1 MGSDLDFG
9 VLGPLELTR
18 DGEPILVNGPKLRV
32 VLAALLLR
40 ANATVSIDRLVEHLW
55 GAAPPATARKNA
67 QLYVLR
73 LRRILDDENII
84 ETRSDGYAL
93 RLRPEQ
99 LDLLRFRQLIRA
111 AQDARD
117 TGDPAAELDL
127 LVDALRCWR
136 GTAIDDI
143 PSESLQQEYVAQ
155 LAEERLQA
163 RERYLEVCLELGR
176 HREII
181 GLLGQLTRENPWQE
195 SFWELLLLALHRS
208 GRLADALETYR
219 TVHRMF
225 TDELGVEPGRRLRQ
239 IHQTLLAAPAD
250 AAQPTGHAVPLVGQ
264 LPADLPSFSGRSE
277 DLAALDAFLAPDR
290 APAHRVLAVVGP
302 GGIGKTALAV
312 HWAHRVRDQFPDGQL
327 FVDLRGYASTSPV
340 SSTQAL
346 TLCLLALGVPAR
358 HVPATVEEQIV
369 SYRASLAGR
378 RVLVVLD
385 NAADA
390 DQVRPLLPSSP
401 GCVVLVTS
409 RGDLRGLT
417 VLNDARVRGLDVL
430 TTSDARDLLAE
441 LLGADMAMAEPAA
454 VDQLAELCGHLP
466 LALRIAA
473 ANLVGGKHALVSE
486 YAAALRNDRL
496 AELAIV
502 GDPGVAVR
510 ATFHLS
516 YAALDERTRRV
527 FRLLGRVPGP
537 DFTMAAASAVTGMA
551 EATRS
556 SLDLLVSA
564 SLLTRRTSRR
574 YQFHDLVREYA
585 AACACADEPAAD
597 LAAADTRLFEHYRR
611 TADAAAAS
619 LFPAVRRLVSA
630 DRGDH
635 PVRFDDKEAAL
646 RWLDDERV
654 NLVAAVERGAAAS
667 DLRHYCGLLADALRG
682 YFAIRGYAADGL
694 ALSTAAL
701 TAARAAGDRRA
712 EVAVLVLRGLIYYN
726 LSDYEQATTQLGVA
740 LEVNRHAPDPLAE
753 AECLYNLGRVYSQL
767 GRPRDAMR
775 HHKQA
780 LAIAREI
787 GDEATEAREINY
799 VGVALLSLGQIDE
812 ATACHQEAL
821 EISRRIGDRS
831 IRTPALNGLGL
842 AHWTAGR
849 LVEAVEC
856 HKECVEANDR
866 DGLRHQATAAL
877 VCLAETYCDLGRY
890 QEAETCAREAL
901 ERGQQLGERRHEAG
915 SLEVLATVQRR
926 QGRLAESVQGY
937 TAALRLARKI
947 NFRYGEVS
955 VLIGLA
961 TAHRESGRPADAIT
975 HVELALAK
983 MNETGMRVL
992 ECAAFIE
999 LAADHLALSDL
1010 AMVARHAGHAL
1021 DIAREDGQRLN
1032 EARARRVLGLLHDT
1046 RGESDAARVS
1056 WQTALEILSDIG
1068 APEAAEVSRLLHGT
1082 LALAGGRQPVGA
1094 LGPDTQADRC
1104 ARPGDGVPANAM
1116 KPR

>member
-1 MGSDLDFG
+1 MGSDGFSFG

-18 DGEPILVNGPKLRV
+18 DGRPVPVNGPKLRV

-40 ANATVSIDRLVEHLW
+40 ANATVSIDRLMEHLW
-55 GAAPPATARKNA
+55 GERPPATARKST
-67 QLYVLR
+67 QLYALR
-73 LRRILDDENII
+73 LRRVFGDENVI

-93 RLRPEQ
+93 RLRPDQ
-99 LDLLRFRQLIRA
+99 LDLLRFRQLTKA
-111 AQDARD
+111 AAAAC
-117 TGDPAAELDL
+117 DPAAELEL
-127 LVDALRCWR
+127 LADALRCWR
-136 GTAIDDI
+136 GNALDDI
-143 PSESLQQEYVAQ
+143 PSESLQREYAAQ

-181 GLLGQLTRENPWQE
+181 GLLGRLTRENPWQE

-225 TDELGVEPGRRLRQ
+225 TDELGVEPGPRLRQ
-239 IHQTLLAAPAD
+239 LHQMVLATDPASPD
-250 AAQPTGHAVPLVGQ
+250 EHNVSPLVGQ
-264 LPADLPSFSGRSE
+264 LPADLPSFSGRSG
-277 DLAALDAFLAPDR
+277 DLAKLDAFLPPDR
-290 APAHRVLAVVGP
+290 DPVHRVLAVVGP

-312 HWAHRVRDQFPDGQL
+312 HWTHRVRDRFPDGQL
-327 FVDLRGYASTSPV
+327 FVDLRGHASTSPV

-358 HVPATVEEQIV
+358 HVPATVEEQV
-369 SYRASLAGR
+369 VLYRASLAGR

-385 NAADA
+385 NAVDA
-390 DQVRPLLPSSP
+390 DQVRPLLPPGP
-401 GCVVLVTS
+401 GCVALVTS

-417 VLNDARVRGLDVL
+417 VLNDARVLGLDVL

-441 LLGADMAMAEPAA
+441 LLDADMTLAEPAA
-454 VDQLAELCGHLP
+454 VDELAELCGHLP

-473 ANLVGGKHALVSE
+473 ANLVGGKHASISE
-486 YAAALRNDRL
+486 YSAALRNDRL

-516 YAALDERTRRV
+516 YAALDEQTRRV

-537 DFTMAAASAVTGMA
+537 DFTVAAASAVTGE
-551 EATRS
+551 EARR

-574 YQFHDLVREYA
+574 YQFHGLVREYA
-585 AACACADEPAAD
+585 AACADADEPAAD
-597 LAAADTRLFEHYRR
+597 LSAADTRLFEHYLR
-611 TADAAAAS
+611 TASAATAL
-619 LFPAVRRLVSA
+619 LFPTVRRLIPTAV
-630 DRGDH
+630 DD
-635 PVRFDDKEAAL
+635 PVRFDDEEAAL

-654 NLVAAVERGAAAS
+654 NLVAAVERGVACV

-682 YFAIRGYAADGL
+682 YFAIRGHAADGL

-701 TAARAAGDRRA
+701 TAARAADDRRS

-726 LSDYEQATTQLGVA
+726 LSDYERATTQLGVA
-740 LEVNRHAPDPLAE
+740 LEVNRQAPDPTAE
-753 AECLYNLGRVYSQL
+753 AECLHNLGRVYSQL
-767 GRPRDAMR
+767 GRPHDSM
-775 HHKQA
+775 HYHEQA

-787 GDEATEAREINY
+787 ADEATEAREINY
-799 VGVALLSLGQIDE
+799 VGVALLSLGRIDR

-831 IRTPALNGLGL
+831 IRLPALNGLGL

-849 LVEAVEC
+849 LIEAAEC
-856 HKECVEANDR
+856 HRECVNICDR
-866 DGLRHQATAAL
+866 DGQRHQATAAL
-877 VCLAETYCDLGRY
+877 VCLAETCCDLGHY
-890 QEAETCAREAL
+890 EEAEACAREAL
-901 ERGQQLGERRHEAG
+901 ERGQQLGERRLEAG
-915 SLEVLATVQRR
+915 ALEVLATVHRR
-926 QGRLAESVQGY
+926 QARLEESLRDY
-937 TAALRLARKI
+937 TAALHLARKI

-961 TAHRESGRPADAIT
+961 AAHRASNRPADAIT

-992 ECAAFIE
+992 ECAALIE
-999 LAADHLALSDL
+999 LAADHLALEDL
-1010 AMVARHAGHAL
+1010 TTVARHAAHAL

-1032 EARARRVLGLLHDT
+1032 EARARHVLGLLHHTHGDP
-1046 RGESDAARVS
+1046 GEAKTH
-1056 WQTALEILSDIG
+1056 WQTALEILTDIG
-1068 APEAAEVSRLLHGT
+1068 APEVEEVSHLLNEDT
-1082 LALAGGRQPVGA
+1082 PPVKA
-1094 LGPDTQADRC
+1094 
-1104 ARPGDGVPANAM
+1104 
-1116 KPR
+1116 

>member
-1 MGSDLDFG
+1 MMGSGLGFG

-18 DGEPILVNGPKLRV
+18 DGTPVPVNGPKLRV
-32 VLAALLLR
+32 VLAALLLE
-40 ANATVSIDRLVEHLW
+40 ANATVSIDRLVTHLW
-55 GAAPPATARKNA
+55 GEHPPATARKNT
-67 QLYVLR
+67 QLYALR
-73 LRRILDDENII
+73 LRRVLGDENVI

-99 LDLLRFRQLIRA
+99 LDLLRFRRLTGA

-117 TGDPAAELDL
+117 AGDQAAELDL
-127 LVDALRCWR
+127 LADALRCWR
-136 GTAIDDI
+136 GTALDDI
-143 PSESLQQEYVAQ
+143 PSESLQQENATQ

-163 RERYLEVCLELGR
+163 RERYLQVCLDLGR

-181 GLLGQLTRENPWQE
+181 GLLGRLTRENPWQE

-225 TDELGVEPGRRLRQ
+225 TDELGVEPGPRLRQ
-239 IHQTLLAAPAD
+239 VHQTLLATPAD
-250 AAQPTGHAVPLVGQ
+250 PPLAEAAVALSPLVGQ
-264 LPADLPSFSGRSE
+264 LPADLPSFSGRAE
-277 DLAALDAFLAPDR
+277 DLAALDASLAPDR
-290 APAHRVLAVVGP
+290 DDPRVLAVVGP

-312 HWAHRVRDQFPDGQL
+312 HWAHRVRDRFPDGQL

-340 SSTQAL
+340 STTQAL

-369 SYRASLAGR
+369 LYRASLAGR

-401 GCVVLVTS
+401 GCVALVTS

-417 VLNDARVRGLDVL
+417 VLNDARVLGLDAL
-430 TTSDARDLLAE
+430 TTPDARDLLAE
-441 LLGADMAMAEPAA
+441 LLGADTALAEPAA

-473 ANLVGGKHALVSE
+473 ANLVGGKYAQVSE
-486 YAAALRNDRL
+486 YTAALRNDRL

-516 YAALDERTRRV
+516 YVALDERTRRV

-537 DFTMAAASAVTGMA
+537 DFSVAAAAAVTGTA
-551 EATRS
+551 EGIRR

-585 AACACADEPAAD
+585 AACASADEPAAD
-597 LAAADTRLFEHYRR
+597 LAAADTRLFEHYLR
-611 TADAAAAS
+611 TASAATTL
-619 LFPAVRRLVSA
+619 LFPAVRRLIPA
-630 DRGDH
+630 DREGH
-635 PVRFDDKEAAL
+635 PDSCGHAAHFADDDAAL

-654 NLVAAVERGAAAS
+654 NLVAAVERGAAGT

-682 YFAIRGYAADGL
+682 YFAIRGHAADGL
-694 ALSTAAL
+694 ALTTNALAAS
-701 TAARAAGDRRA
+701 RAAGDRRA

-726 LSDYEQATTQLGVA
+726 LSDYEQATTQFGAA
-740 LEVNRHAPDPLAE
+740 LEVNRHAPDPLVE

-767 GRPRDAMR
+767 GRPHDAK
-775 HHKQA
+775 HHHEQA
-780 LAIAREI
+780 LAIARET

-799 VGVALLSLGQIDE
+799 MGVALLSLGRIDE
-812 ATACHQEAL
+812 ATACHRKAL
-821 EISRRIGDRS
+821 EISQRIGDRS

-849 LVEAVEC
+849 LTEAVEC
-856 HKECVEANDR
+856 HQECVDFCGRA
-866 DGLRHQATAAL
+866 GLRHQTTAAL

-890 QEAETCAREAL
+890 QEADACAREAL

-915 SLEVLATVQRR
+915 ALEVLATVRR
-926 QGRLAESVQGY
+926 RLGRHEESIRGY
-937 TAALRLARKI
+937 TTALHLARKI

-955 VLIGLA
+955 ILIGLA
-961 TAHRESGRPADAIT
+961 AAHRASGRPADAIT

-992 ECAAFIE
+992 ECAAYRE

-1010 AMVARHAGHAL
+1010 AAVARHTSQAL
-1021 DIAREDGQRLN
+1021 TIAQEDGQRLN
-1032 EARARRVLGLLHDT
+1032 EARTLHVLGQLNEV
-1046 RGESDAARVS
+1046 RGDLDAAREC
-1056 WQTALEILSDIG
+1056 WQAALEILTDIG
-1068 APEAAEVSRLLHGT
+1068 APEAGEVTRMLHTG
-1082 LALAGGRQPVGA
+1082 LSGRDRQP
-1094 LGPDTQADRC
+1094 R
-1104 ARPGDGVPANAM
+1104 
-1116 KPR
+1116 

>member
-1 MGSDLDFG
+1 MGSGLDFG

-18 DGEPILVNGPKLRV
+18 DGRPILVNGPKLRV

-40 ANATVSIDRLVEHLW
+40 ANATVSTDRLVEHLW
-55 GAAPPATARKNA
+55 GVAPPATARKNT

-73 LRRILDDENII
+73 LRRILGDETVI
-84 ETRSDGYAL
+84 ETRSDGYML

-99 LDLLRFRQLIRA
+99 LDLLRFRQLTEA
-111 AQDARD
+111 ARDARD
-117 TGDPAAELDL
+117 TGDPAVELDL

-136 GTAIDDI
+136 GTALDDI
-143 PSESLQQEYVAQ
+143 PSESLHQANAAQ

-225 TDELGVEPGRRLRQ
+225 TDELGLEPGQRLRQ
-239 IHQTLLAAPAD
+239 IHQTLLAT
-250 AAQPTGHAVPLVGQ
+250 PTDPVPPTEPAVPLSQ

-277 DLAALDAFLAPDR
+277 DLAALDAHLSPDR
-290 APAHRVLAVVGP
+290 DPAHRVLAVVGP

-312 HWAHRVRDQFPDGQL
+312 HWAHRVRDRFPDGQL

-369 SYRASLAGR
+369 LYRASLAGR

-390 DQVRPLLPSSP
+390 DQVRPLIPSSP

-430 TTSDARDLLAE
+430 TTSDARDLLAG
-441 LLGADMAMAEPAA
+441 LLGADLALAEPAA

-473 ANLVGGKHALVSE
+473 ANLVGGKHALISE
-486 YAAALRNDRL
+486 YAAALRKDRL

-516 YAALDERTRRV
+516 YAALDERARRV

-537 DFTMAAASAVTGMA
+537 DFTVAAASAVTGTA
-551 EATRS
+551 EETRS
-556 SLDLLVSA
+556 LLDLLVSA
-564 SLLTRRTSRR
+564 SLLTRRTSQR

-585 AACACADEPAAD
+585 AACAYADEPAAD
-597 LAAADTRLFEHYRR
+597 LAAADARLFEHYLR
-611 TADAAAAS
+611 TADTAATS

-630 DRGDH
+630 DRTDH
-635 PVRFDDKEAAL
+635 PVPFDDKEAAL

-654 NLVAAVERGAAAS
+654 NLVAAVERGVDSA
-667 DLRHYCGLLADALRG
+667 DLRHYCGLLADTLRG

-701 TAARAAGDRRA
+701 TAARGGGDRRA

-726 LSDYEQATTQLGVA
+726 LSDYEEATTQLGVA
-740 LEVNRHAPDPLAE
+740 LEHASDPLAE

-767 GRPRDAMR
+767 GRPHDAMR
-775 HHKQA
+775 HHKRA

-799 VGVALLSLGQIDE
+799 VGVALLSLGQIDR

-849 LVEAVEC
+849 LTEAVEC
-856 HKECVEANDR
+856 HQECVAANDR

-877 VCLAETYCDLGRY
+877 ICLAETYCDLGRY
-890 QEAETCAREAL
+890 SEADTCARDAL
-901 ERGQQLGERRHEAG
+901 ERGRQLGERRHESGA
-915 SLEVLATVQRR
+915 LEVLATVHRR
-926 QGRLAESVQGY
+926 QGRVAESIQNY

-955 VLIGLA
+955 ILIGLA
-961 TAHRESGRPADAIT
+961 TAHRASGRPADAIT

-992 ECAAFIE
+992 ECAALTE
-999 LAADHLALSDL
+999 LAADHLALADL

-1021 DIAREDGQRLN
+1021 EIAREDGQRLN
-1032 EARARRVLGLLHDT
+1032 EARARHVLGLLHDT
-1046 RGESDAARVS
+1046 RGEPDEAQAQR
-1056 WQTALEILSDIG
+1056 QTALEILTDIG
-1068 APEAAEVSRLLHGT
+1068 APEAAEVSRLL
-1082 LALAGGRQPVGA
+1082 P
-1094 LGPDTQADRC
+1094 GPP
-1104 ARPGDGVPANAM
+1104 ARDDGHLQT
-1116 KPR
+1116 R

>member
-1 MGSDLDFG
+1 MGSGLGFG

-18 DGEPILVNGPKLRV
+18 DGKPVPVNGPKLRV
-32 VLAALLLR
+32 VLAALLLG
-40 ANATVSIDRLVEHLW
+40 ANATVSIDRLMEHLW
-55 GAAPPATARKNA
+55 GEQPPATARKNT
-67 QLYVLR
+67 QLYALR
-73 LRRILDDENII
+73 LRRILGDESVI

-93 RLRPEQ
+93 RLRPDQ

-111 AQDARD
+111 AQDARN
-117 TGDPAAELDL
+117 TNDPAAELDL
-127 LVDALRCWR
+127 LTDALRCWR
-136 GTAIDDI
+136 GTPLDDI
-143 PSESLQQEYVAQ
+143 PSESLQQENVAQ
-155 LAEERLQA
+155 LAEERLLA

-176 HREII
+176 HREIV
-181 GLLGQLTRENPWQE
+181 GLLGRLTSENPWQE

-219 TVHRMF
+219 TVHRRF
-225 TDELGVEPGRRLRQ
+225 TDELGVEPGQRLRQ
-239 IHQTLLAAPAD
+239 IHQMLLAVPTEPAP
-250 AAQPTGHAVPLVGQ
+250 PTEHAVPLSPLVGQ

-277 DLAALDAFLAPDR
+277 DLAALDAFGSPDR
-290 APAHRVLAVVGP
+290 GPAHRVLAIVGP

-312 HWAHRVRDQFPDGQL
+312 HWAHRAHDRFPDGQL

-340 SSTQAL
+340 STTQAL

-358 HVPATVEEQIV
+358 HVPVTVEEQIML
-369 SYRASLAGR
+369 YRASLAGR

-385 NAADA
+385 NAVDA

-417 VLNDARVRGLDVL
+417 VLNDARVLGLDVL

-454 VDQLAELCGHLP
+454 VDQLVELCGHLP

-473 ANLVGGKHALVSE
+473 ANLVGEKHSSIVE

-502 GDPGVAVR
+502 GDPAVAVR
-510 ATFHLS
+510 ATFQLS
-516 YAALDERTRRV
+516 YAALDEQTRRV

-537 DFTMAAASAVTGMA
+537 DFTVAAASAVTGMA
-551 EATRS
+551 QGTRR

-564 SLLTRRTSRR
+564 SLLTRRTSQR

-585 AACACADEPAAD
+585 AACASTEEPAAD
-597 LAAADTRLFEHYRR
+597 LAAADARLFEHYLR
-611 TADAAAAS
+611 TADAATAL
-619 LFPAVRRLVSA
+619 LFPAVRRLITA
-630 DRGDH
+630 DVAD
-635 PVRFDDKEAAL
+635 PVRFDDEEAAL

-654 NLVAAVERGAAAS
+654 NLVAAVERGVAS
-667 DLRHYCGLLADALRG
+667 ADLRHYCGLLADALRG
-682 YFAIRGYAADGL
+682 YFALRGHAADGL
-694 ALSTAAL
+694 ELSTSAL
-701 TAARAAGDRRA
+701 TAARAAGDRRV

-726 LSDYEQATTQLGVA
+726 LSDYEQATTQLDVA
-740 LEVNRHAPDPLAE
+740 LEVNRHAPDPRAE
-753 AECLYNLGRVYSQL
+753 MECLYNLGRVYSQL
-767 GRPRDAMR
+767 GRPHDVKR
-775 HHKQA
+775 HHEQA

-799 VGVALLSLGQIDE
+799 VGVALLSLGQIDR

-831 IRTPALNGLGL
+831 IRMPALNGLGL
-842 AHWTAGR
+842 AHWSAGR
-849 LVEAVEC
+849 LAEAAEC
-856 HKECVEANDR
+856 HQQCVDICDR
-866 DGLRHQATAAL
+866 EGLRHQATAAL

-890 QEAETCAREAL
+890 QDADACAREAL
-901 ERGQQLGERRHEAG
+901 ERGQQLGERRQKAG
-915 SLEVLATVQRR
+915 ALEILATVQRR
-926 QGRLAESVQGY
+926 QGLLEESIQGY
-937 TAALRLARKI
+937 TTSLRLARKI

-961 TAHRESGRPADAIT
+961 TAHRASGRPADAIT

-992 ECAAFIE
+992 ECVAYTE
-999 LAADHLALSDL
+999 LAADHLALGDL

-1032 EARARRVLGLLHDT
+1032 EARACHVLGLLHDT
-1046 RGESDAARVS
+1046 CGESGEARAQ
-1056 WQTALEILSDIG
+1056 WQAALEILTGIG
-1068 APEAAEVSRLLHGT
+1068 APEAEEVSRLLN
-1082 LALAGGRQPVGA
+1082 
-1094 LGPDTQADRC
+1094 
-1104 ARPGDGVPANAM
+1104 GDACS
-1116 KPR
+1116 